1 MLGRTRLF
9 LYIAILFLCVVPA
22 SLQTQIRQSR
32 DQALDQYRDLSLETK
47 ERIEDPGW
55 WPTKGDAAGSEYADP
70 GACAECHRDLA
81 AAQHETPMYKASR
94 RPEDAEVLER
104 HPNLTFD
111 EGGFTYLLKS
121 GSNGTTLTVSDG
133 SGVESQKVAWA
144 FGEGEVGQT
153 YLFRKD
159 QTYLES
165 RVSYFTTLNAL
176 SITIGH
182 RVDVPSTMEQAFGTP
197 LRSQETQSCF
207 GCHTTMSTTS
217 NTFNADSAV
226 PGVTCQAC
234 HGPGASHI
242 KAMTGGSGQKEILF
256 NPGLLPPATSVDFCG
271 ACHRTWADI
280 AMDMPSNIGVIDV
293 RFQPYRLEK
302 SRCWRTGAD
311 ARITCVACHDP
322 HQPLVRDLS
331 TYDKN
336 CLSCHTR
343 GVHAG
348 RLKAPIAIC
357 KVSTA
362 RCVSCHMPKYVVPQA
377 PASFTD
383 HYIRVVHPGDPF
395 PE

>member
-9 LYIAILFLCVVPA
+9 LYIAVLLLCVVP
-22 SLQTQIRQSR
+22 SLQTQIRKSR
-32 DQALDQYRDLSLETK
+32 EQALGQYRDLSLETR

-55 WPTKGDAAGSEYADP
+55 WPTKGDAAESEYADP

-81 AAQHETPMYKASR
+81 AAQHETPMYKAGR
-94 RPEDAEVLER
+94 RPDDAEVLER

-121 GSNGTTLTVSDG
+121 GSNGTTLTVGRG
-133 SGVESQKVAWA
+133 SNVESEKVTWA

-153 YLFRKD
+153 YLFKKD

-165 RVSYFTTLNAL
+165 RVSYYTTLNAL
-176 SITIGH
+176 SITAGQ
-182 RVDVPSTMEQAFGTP
+182 RVDVPSTMEQAFGKP
-197 LRSQETQSCF
+197 LQWQETQSCF
-207 GCHTTMSTTS
+207 ACHTTMSTTS
-217 NTFNADSAV
+217 NTFHADSAV

-234 HGPGASHI
+234 HGPGANHI
-242 KAMTGGSGQKEILF
+242 KAMTGGSGEKANIF
-256 NPGLLPPATSVDFCG
+256 NPGVLPPATSVDFCG

-280 AMDMPSNIGVIDV
+280 TLVMVDTGIIDV
-293 RFQPYRLEK
+293 RFQPYRLEN
-302 SRCWRTGAD
+302 SRCWRAGAD

-322 HQPLVRDLS
+322 HRPLVRDLS

-348 RLKAPIAIC
+348 GLKAPVAIC

-362 RCVSCHMPKYVVPQA
+362 HCVSCHMPKYVVPQA
-377 PASFTD
+377 RASFTD
-383 HYIRVVHPGDPF
+383 HDIRIVHPGDRF